1 MSLISS
7 VGDQTV
13 AYCNRTM
20 ADQVDQPPPPR
31 YIHPPALGPV
41 DINRPDPVRVP
52 STLTN
57 IYNAVEYRKKVELTR
72 GK

>member
-1 MSLISS
+1 MSLVSS

-13 AYCNRTM
+13 AYRYLTM
-20 ADQVDQPPPPR
+20 ADQVDQPPPR
-31 YIHPPALGPV
+31 YIHPPPLAPV
-41 DINRPDPVRVP
+41 DVNRPDPVRVP

-72 GK
+72 GM